1 MSNFIEQIKPKALQL
16 CKQYGILPSLMI
28 AQACHESGFGRHAP
42 GNNLFGYK
50 WYEGCGRDW
59 QLLWTWECI
68 DGQYVKV
75 QAKFRKY
82 NSLDESLEDYA
93 KLIGTSK
100 RYAPVRSC
108 KDYKCAAYQIKA
120 CGYATGHQYDK
131 SIINVIE
138 QYQLYELD
146 GGDMTAEDLEH
157 DLILHA
163 DFPLTDN
170 FTYKE
175 FWSNNFGKPKVQ
187 PPDKYFHSILH
198 VAEQLQIVRDK
209 LNTHKGR
216 WTPEIKIL
224 ITSGYRTPQWNASKG
239 VEGASN
245 SKHLYGMAADSRA
258 IGVPL
263 MKYYSY
269 ILRYTDLNHLGY
281 YRDLNF
287 VHAGIDDDLT
297 IFKY

>member
-1 MSNFIEQIKPKALQL
+1 MYKYIWIMSNFIEQIKPKALQL

-50 WYEGCGRDW
+50 YYEGCGRDW

-100 RYAPVRSC
+100 RYTPVRAC

-146 GGDMTAEDLEH
+146 APMEDYN
-157 DLILHA
+157 I
-163 DFPLTDN
+163 TQN
-170 FTYKE
+170 FRYSEFICKDGTGVPEIYKE
-175 FWSNNFGKPKVQ
+175 NMEVCATELQILREELGKP
-187 PPDKYFHSILH
+187 I
-198 VAEQLQIVRDK
+198 I
-209 LNTHKGR
+209 
-216 WTPEIKIL
+216 
-224 ITSGYRTPQWNASKG
+224 ITSAYRTPEWNKKVGGKPNSYHLRMEAVDIKVKG
-239 VEGASN
+239 MKPYDLAIWAARETNFQGI
-245 SKHLYGMAADSRA
+245 GIADSF
-258 IGVPL
+258 IHL
-263 MKYYSY
+263 D
-269 ILRYTDLNHLGY
+269 LRN
-281 YRDLNF
+281 NF
-287 VHAGIDDDLT
+287 TV
-297 IFKY
+297 FKY